1 MESSHTSHSMGA
13 SRAPRPASLPREM
26 IAALLPDFLQ
36 HGVVTAG
43 RLQAKVRERR
53 GMSGDD

>member
-1 MESSHTSHSMGA
+1 
-13 SRAPRPASLPREM
+13 LPREM